1 MRTRRTERVIPKAGN
16 RRLRRIMFVVGLLL
30 VLSVAGVALWKAC
43 FDRVYRHCRAE
54 AGAQITA
61 ADFMKKNYTGMIVAD
76 MGNPVNT
83 SVPGVYQVYIQ
94 SGRFTYH
101 SELEVVDTVAPVAET
116 VDIVSVPGQVHT
128 AEEFV
133 RNITD
138 ATAVSVRF
146 AATPLFDTV
155 RNGEVFILLTDAG
168 GNVTELMAHL
178 NVVPVL
184 QETIAEAGS
193 GLPEPEAFSV
203 AEGQEIRY
211 ATPEEISAYLEANG
225 LEEEAPF
232 QDLVGEYTVYLATY
246 DGVYPSHLKMI
257 DTTPPQVVTQDLQV
271 FLGDELSA
279 EDFISLVAD
288 VSPVSGSFVTEP
300 DTSAE
305 GNFSTEAVYTDA
317 AGNKVVM
324 PVSYNVKAD
333 TEAPSI
339 IGAKDIRVVLGDSVS
354 YKRDI
359 TVTDNHDAE
368 VELVVDSSEVNLEE
382 LGSYQ
387 VTYSATDSAGNEASR
402 TVKLTVAMPSE
413 VSQET
418 VDLLADQVLEK
429 ITTPEMTGY
438 EKAEAIFKWVH
449 SMGYVD
455 KSNHDDPV
463 QAAYDGLYKRSGD
476 CYTYAITSQILLT
489 HAGIDNILIE
499 KIPTRRLHFWNLINL
514 GEGWYHFDACRR
526 SDGKSFFYVN
536 DATLM
541 QYSNA
546 HYKSHNYDPTLYPEI
561 Q

>member
-193 GLPEPEAFSV
+193 GLPDTVSGQYQYSESNGQKRACQSPDAGSAGFSPFMPVQKFTDTVNKKPDAAQKDGQFSV
-203 AEGQEIRY
+203 TAAENAQHDGG
-211 ATPEEISAYLEANG
+211 SACNKIQWFFVQGKHLRTNYLVQ
-225 LEEEAPF
+225 L
-232 QDLVGEYTVYLATY
+232 
-246 DGVYPSHLKMI
+246 
-257 DTTPPQVVTQDLQV
+257 
-271 FLGDELSA
+271 
-279 EDFISLVAD
+279 
-288 VSPVSGSFVTEP
+288 
-300 DTSAE
+300 
-305 GNFSTEAVYTDA
+305 
-317 AGNKVVM
+317 
-324 PVSYNVKAD
+324 
-333 TEAPSI
+333 
-339 IGAKDIRVVLGDSVS
+339 RV
-354 YKRDI
+354 
-359 TVTDNHDAE
+359 
-368 VELVVDSSEVNLEE
+368 
-382 LGSYQ
+382 
-387 VTYSATDSAGNEASR
+387 
-402 TVKLTVAMPSE
+402 
-413 VSQET
+413 
-418 VDLLADQVLEK
+418 
-429 ITTPEMTGY
+429 
-438 EKAEAIFKWVH
+438 
-449 SMGYVD
+449 
-455 KSNHDDPV
+455 
-463 QAAYDGLYKRSGD
+463 
-476 CYTYAITSQILLT
+476 
-489 HAGIDNILIE
+489 
-499 KIPTRRLHFWNLINL
+499 
-514 GEGWYHFDACRR
+514 
-526 SDGKSFFYVN
+526 
-536 DATLM
+536 
-541 QYSNA
+541 
-546 HYKSHNYDPTLYPEI
+546 
-561 Q
+561 